1 MVRVGTQHEFDVLAI
16 NGIDVDW
23 LFQLPKL
30 PTFDEKLPAH
40 FLGCFPGGPVGNFA
54 CIGSNLGLRVAAFC
68 VLGDD
73 DGGKLLLGDFQ
84 NNGVDTTYVTVKEN
98 LITPFVIVLVDP
110 SGEKAVVV
118 PDHLAELEFEYLP
131 TALSKSSYAYL
142 APKDYDTSIEIVKLA
157 NQLGVKVYADI
168 EPGIDLSDTRLMELM
183 RNIEIASFN
192 EQGFI
197 NAVGQKYSNEGARS
211 LLALGPEIV
220 LVTRGKDG
228 VIGVTKEKS
237 VEQPAF
243 NVDVED
249 TTGAGDT
256 FNAAF
261 LYALIKDWSLEAALK
276 FGSAAAA
283 IVISKM
289 GTRTSMPTVEEIEDF
304 L

>member
-1 MVRVGTQHEFDVLAI
+1 MVPVGKQHEFDVLAI
-16 NGIDVDW
+16 SGIDVDW

-30 PTFDEKLPAH
+30 PSFDEKLSAE
-40 FLGCFPGGPVGNFA
+40 FLGRFPGGPVGNFA
-54 CIGSNLGLRVAAFC
+54 CMGSKLGLRVAAFC

-73 DGGKLLLGDFQ
+73 EGGKLLLDDFQ
-84 NNGVDTTYVTVKEN
+84 KNGIDTTYVTIKEN
-98 LITPFVIVLVDP
+98 SITPFVIVMVDP

-118 PDHLAELEFEYLP
+118 PDHLPEFEFKYLP
-131 TALSKSSYAYL
+131 TALSKSSYAYI
-142 APKDYDTSIEIVKLA
+142 APKNYEKSIEIVRLA

-183 RNIEIASFN
+183 RNIRIASFN

-243 NVDVED
+243 NVEVED

-261 LYALIKDWSLEAALK
+261 LYALIKDWSLEEALK

-289 GTRTSMPTVEEIEDF
+289 GTRTRIPTVEQIEEF